1 MGTNQDTATLEQEPA
16 RQAGPAQQ
24 PEVPAAKRPVQVRRS
39 QMAAARS
46 VAMEAMNAPAPPTGT
61 LLVGAAND
69 PFEREADAM
78 AQHVVQSL
86 RSGRADGAVAQRSTA
101 GHTTVRRKADVG
113 LDGGHVS
120 ADVDSQINSARGG
133 GKPIDTAMR
142 AMVEPHFGQDF
153 SNVGI
158 HTGSQ
163 ASKLTE
169 SVGAQAFAIGSDVF
183 FAEPSM
189 ANDVGLLSHELT
201 HVVQQGGAGRVQR
214 KMWTKQEF
222 NVETDET
229 SNDEALGVIQ
239 DLIDSYFDCYE
250 NPADDVRPFDEVV
263 LDDDAS
269 DPQSIS
275 RKRLPEAI
283 NLLLNME
290 RTTEMFIAMKTS
302 RKRTQSRN
310 MQAML
315 GLQEIVKAEIL
326 TLRGVQ
332 ADAIEGRWG
341 YDRSEMVTNDDFGG
355 VATLSKS
362 DGLIAYEDHTQQ
374 ASSVLEKLGVVVDTA
389 VPNNGDT
396 GEIEVNF
403 KFPVEPSGVGFLGGR
418 FKVEASKDDDMV
430 KVRTEMAVTG
440 GAEFPWAEVKGE
452 MGVYLESQADS
463 GGDAMALVS
472 YGLYRR
478 FRESAYVPAEV
489 SNYLWGGNWG
499 NYGRVGA
506 DEWSRQ
512 MEERMFS
519 VPTPERGAS
528 DTDEAYATA
537 MASHAAKL
545 TRIRDSVYVESGG
558 LVGVSATA
566 DAVIFAAEA
575 AVQGLAGKRV
585 DMTSLENT
593 KGGAGAANKRSKG
606 RQAQMVGAISGGTRG
621 AEAKVSRGTRGFK
634 LSSGVSGDVPGFTKL
649 EGSNSL
655 SVVYINDGKG
665 GGYELDTNELE
676 YSLKGEIP
684 FSSLGRGV
692 GALMSWLSGIAAAKI
707 NESINKVEESTP
719 EEEKG
724 TVDRVK
730 GQLGNMASAAA
741 VIKDAASPAAE
752 SQDGAEKSGLSSAV
766 GLKISLTLDGSG
778 DAMDG
783 AIELSRYDDKEL
795 KIPKV
800 MEATVKRTKRIV
812 KYTFN
817 GGGWS

>member
-1 MGTNQDTATLEQEPA
+1 MGTNQDTAELKHEPA
-16 RQAGPAQQ
+16 RKTGRVQQ
-24 PEVPAAKRPVQVRRS
+24 SEGPAAKRLAQVRRS
-39 QMAAARS
+39 QMAATRS
-46 VAMEAMNAPAPPTGT
+46 VAMEAMNDPAPPIGT
-61 LLVGAAND
+61 LRVGAAND
-69 PFEREADAM
+69 PLEHEADAM
-78 AQHVVQSL
+78 ARYVVQSL

-101 GHTTVRRKADVG
+101 AIPTVRRKADVG
-113 LDGGHVS
+113 LDGGPVS

-169 SVGAQAFAIGSDVF
+169 SMGAQAFAIGSDVF

-201 HVVQQGGAGRVQR
+201 HVVQQGGAGGVQR
-214 KMWTKQEF
+214 KMWPKKEF
-222 NVETDET
+222 SKAT
-229 SNDEALGVIQ
+229 SEGMRTGKSGAQHTIE
-239 DLIDSYFDCYE
+239 DLIDTYIAGVEEHGSVDY
-250 NPADDVRPFDEVV
+250 AR
-263 LDDDAS
+263 A
-269 DPQSIS
+269 
-275 RKRLPEAI
+275 PEAI
-283 NLLLNME
+283 NLLMNME
-290 RTTEMFIAMKTS
+290 LATKIWIEDHIRDIDNALGGVDTVTDPSRPKRMAGMRLFQTFVRREMKT
-302 RKRTQSRN
+302 
-310 MQAML
+310 MQDL
-315 GLQEIVKAEIL
+315 
-326 TLRGVQ
+326 Q
-332 ADAIEGRWG
+332 ADKGDDVTVEIE
-341 YDRSEMVTNDDFGG
+341 
-355 VATLSKS
+355 SKS
-362 DGLIAYEDHTQQ
+362 AKLIAYEDTKQQ
-374 ASSVLEKLGVVVDTA
+374 ASSVLENLGKIVNKA

-403 KFPVEPSGVGFLGGR
+403 KFPVEPTGVGFLGGR

-430 KVRTEMAVTG
+430 KVRMEMAVTG
-440 GAEFPWAEVKGE
+440 GAEFPWGDVKGE